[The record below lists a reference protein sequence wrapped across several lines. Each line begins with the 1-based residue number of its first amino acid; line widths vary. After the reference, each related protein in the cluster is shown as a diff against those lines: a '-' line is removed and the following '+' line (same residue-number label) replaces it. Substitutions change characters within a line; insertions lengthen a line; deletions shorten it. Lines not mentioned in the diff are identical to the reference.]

1 VPLHGP
7 LGEPYILIRA
17 GYPHP
22 PGPAQR
28 RGPAPPEPTPS
39 SLRVPWSCRA
49 THFLASRLVGR
60 RRFSALRRPEQKWN
74 AAPETNSVRHSRLSM
89 SLVPP
94 PRGSGSRNFRQSAC
108 RFLLA
113 RRPKRLSRHRT
124 SDGRGPRASAEASS
138 QAPET
143 RRLEREG
150 KRPCR
155 CAMNR
160 ELQTVLASECSAQWS
175 ASLESIARSWRAAL
189 TTQSLTSRFSLPVA
203 WCARGAHTHTRSH
216 GALVYES

>member
-1 VPLHGP
+1 MPLHGP

-17 GYPHP
+17 GCPHP

-28 RGPAPPEPTPS
+28 RGPAPPEADPLLTACALGLPRDAIFS
-39 SLRVPWSCRA
+39 A
-49 THFLASRLVGR
+49 TRLLGR
-60 RRFSALRRPEQKWN
+60 RRFLALWRPEQKWN

-94 PRGSGSRNFRQSAC
+94 PRGTSSRNFRQPAR

-113 RRPKRLSRHRT
+113 RRPERLSRQRR
-124 SDGRGPRASAEASS
+124 SDGRGHRANAEASS

-143 RRLEREG
+143 RRLESGGSRQ
-150 KRPCR
+150 CS

-160 ELQTVLASECSAQWS
+160 ELQTVLA
-175 ASLESIARSWRAAL
+175 
-189 TTQSLTSRFSLPVA
+189 T
-203 WCARGAHTHTRSH
+203 CARRSGAHRSNRSIDR
-216 GALVYES
+216 GARPSLRRV